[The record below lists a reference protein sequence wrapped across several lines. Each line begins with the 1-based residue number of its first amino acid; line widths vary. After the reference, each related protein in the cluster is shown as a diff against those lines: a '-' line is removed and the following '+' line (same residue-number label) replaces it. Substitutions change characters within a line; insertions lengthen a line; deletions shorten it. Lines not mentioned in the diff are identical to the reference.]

1 MRYVPGSKK
10 DRNPT
15 DRGKQGVKRSLMT
28 DANGLPLSL
37 VVAGANTHDI
47 KLVEDALDGLQTGRP
62 GQRLRLCLDKG
73 YAAEWLETCQKA
85 RRYEPHIQL
94 RKEESE
100 AIKNSDFKTHR
111 WVVERIHSLTNR
123 FRRILRFVRKR
134 SKTTRRCCILHAA
147 SLSGIKSY
155 WDRLLVC
162 HYINRIPRRGTCGTP
177 HLNVTLLI
185 QAPHN
190 ITTH

>member
-1 MRYVPGSKK
+1 
-10 DRNPT
+10 
-15 DRGKQGVKRSLMT
+15 MT

-62 GQRLRLCLDKG
+62 GQRLHLCVDKG

-100 AIKNSDFKTHR
+100 AIKNSDFKAHR
-111 WVVERIHSLTNR
+111 WVIERIHSLTNR
-123 FRRILRFVRKR
+123 FRRIGD
-134 SKTTRRCCILHAA
+134 AA
-147 SLSGIKSY
+147 FCMQHHCLE
-155 WDRLLVC
+155 
-162 HYINRIPRRGTCGTP
+162 
-177 HLNVTLLI
+177 
-185 QAPHN
+185 
-190 ITTH
+190 